1 MSMSVQLAERQIENK
16 LVLASQLSC
25 LLPATTVA
33 KLLKKKGGTEREEE
47 SSQKKRKK

>member
-16 LVLASQLSC
+16 LVLASQLAC
-25 LLPATTVA
+25 LLPATR
-33 KLLKKKGGTEREEE
+33 KLKKKGGTEREEE